1 MSDPSFLFPEVFRN
15 VWYTALSRIVL
26 VSRALLSPQLPQT
39 GKYARAPQGSA
50 LVFPVAPTHRCAFCA
65 SLFAHLL
72 QEVPTAVEVV
82 EFTTIVAFANCRR
95 KFNHALGIESNG
107 VCLLN
112 KANREEVWAA
122 LLPG

>member
-1 MSDPSFLFPEVFRN
+1 VSDPSFLFPGVFRN

-26 VSRALLSPQLPQT
+26 VSRALLSPQPIT
-39 GKYARAPQGSA
+39 ANRKVCKGPA
-50 LVFPVAPTHRCAFCA
+50 LVSPGTPTHRCAFYA
-65 SLFAHLL
+65 SSFAHLL

-82 EFTTIVAFANCRR
+82 EFTPIVAFTNCRR
-95 KFNHALGIESNG
+95 KFNHALGIELNG
-107 VCLLN
+107 VCLRN